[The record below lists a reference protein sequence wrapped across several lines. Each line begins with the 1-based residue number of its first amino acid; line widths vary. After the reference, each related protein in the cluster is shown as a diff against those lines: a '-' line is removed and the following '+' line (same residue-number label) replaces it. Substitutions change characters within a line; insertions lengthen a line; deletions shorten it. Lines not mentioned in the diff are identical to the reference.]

1 MTVNYSDFKKF
12 IEMNSDL
19 TGDELEEY
27 ARKEW
32 EKWIAELRNANGKA
46 LQSDR

>member
-12 IEMNSDL
+12 IEMNSGL

-27 ARKEW
+27 ARAEW
-32 EKWIAELRNANGKA
+32 EKWIGELRRTA
-46 LQSDR
+46 